1 MPRRLAAPASLW
13 PGKSSSKHPPI
24 SGYKASS
31 RIIGGY
37 DRGTLAPQTL
47 VAAVPRMPF
56 MDQQQSRQEEN
67 KEMTEMNIQQFMAIA
82 RFHLFGLLPVKQ
94 PALATIPVRPTD
106 RR

>member
-1 MPRRLAAPASLW
+1 
-13 PGKSSSKHPPI
+13 
-24 SGYKASS
+24 
-31 RIIGGY
+31 
-37 DRGTLAPQTL
+37 
-47 VAAVPRMPF
+47 MPF